1 MKYTQECTK
10 FNGKRNKGGKLP
22 QDCDRKER
30 AQGMQ
35 GKRKMRADKKSTKHG
50 RWMAAPG
57 ADVGIQSRRNER
69 RKGGGIPPGTEHCCA
84 FLGGTPLR

>member
-1 MKYTQECTK
+1 MQTKKNTKYKRKCLK

-35 GKRKMRADKKSTKHG
+35 GEKEDESG
-50 RWMAAPG
+50 
-57 ADVGIQSRRNER
+57 
-69 RKGGGIPPGTEHCCA
+69 
-84 FLGGTPLR
+84 